1 MSTAVTL
8 AAYFLLLPLWR
19 LEKPLALDK
28 LPKLLL
34 PLTTPDVSIPEFGAP
49 GLSSISELILNDYE
63 QKDNI
68 KTFLMDFNIEET
80 LYREFV
86 IETNMDV
93 SEFYETYEKSLE
105 DYFGKLY

>member
-1 MSTAVTL
+1 ML
-8 AAYFLLLPLWR
+8 DCDEPFLFFNFYFMANYLLIFIT
-19 LEKPLALDK
+19 KN
-28 LPKLLL
+28 
-34 PLTTPDVSIPEFGAP
+34 
-49 GLSSISELILNDYE
+49 LSDELILNNCE

-105 DYFGKLY
+105 DHFGKLY